1 MLLHGVR
8 GSWERS
14 LGWSLNLPS
23 SRRAQTDAT
32 RCMGFEQYTV
42 QLHQMLEGHFEER
55 LWLERLEEDF
65 GPLVGNLDFV

>member
-1 MLLHGVR
+1 
-8 GSWERS
+8 
-14 LGWSLNLPS
+14 
-23 SRRAQTDAT
+23 
-32 RCMGFEQYTV
+32 MGFEQYTV